1 MKILITDGLAK
12 QGLELLNKA
21 EGVEVTEKKGIS
33 KDELLSIIKDYD
45 GVVVRSATKVTKE
58 VIDAAQGKLKVI
70 GRAGIGV
77 DNIDIDAATRN
88 GIVVMNTP
96 ESNAIT
102 TAEHTIT
109 LLLSLARNVPQAHM
123 SIKSGRWE
131 RSKYSGIE
139 LYGKTVGFV
148 GLGNI
153 GKLVAERMIG
163 LKMKA
168 IAYDPYLSEAAA
180 NKIGVT
186 LVSLDEL
193 LSQADVITVHT
204 PKTSETENM
213 INKAAIEKM
222 KDGVI
227 IINCARGGIINEA
240 DVAEALK
247 NGKIAGA
254 AFDVYTSEPVD
265 QDNPLLTLDENIVLT
280 PHLGA
285 STEEAQIKVGTA
297 MAEQI
302 IDFAVNGV
310 VRNAINMPSL
320 SMQQLQQMKP
330 YLELAETLGSL
341 QGQLCKSSVNEIEI
355 SYEGKI
361 SESNTDPLTIAVLK
375 GFLTPIMDVVV
386 TYVNAPVIAKERNIK
401 ITESKSSASGAYTSL
416 ITVNLKT
423 SDKDYSVSGTIFGKE
438 EVRIVKVNGV
448 PIDVIPQGF
457 LLVSE
462 NWDKPGFIGSMCTIL
477 GKNGINIG
485 LMHLGREKIGGR
497 AIVFTNVDTVVT
509 NEVIDQI
516 YKLEDTIS
524 LTQVSF

>member
-12 QGLELLNKA
+12 QGLELFSKA
-21 EGVEVTEKKGIS
+21 EGLEITEKKGIS
-33 KDELLSIIKDYD
+33 ADELLSIIKDYD
-45 GVVVRSATKVTKE
+45 GLIVRSATKVTKE
-58 VIDAAQGKLKVI
+58 VIEASEGRLKVI

-77 DNIDIDAATRN
+77 DNIDIEAATRL
-88 GIVVMNTP
+88 GVVVMNTP

-123 SIKSGRWE
+123 SIKEGRWD
-131 RSKYSGIE
+131 RNKYKGIE

-153 GKLVAERMIG
+153 GKLVAERIIG

-168 IAYDPYLSEAAA
+168 IAYDPYLSEKAAG
-180 NKIGVT
+180 KIGVT
-186 LVSLDEL
+186 LVSFEEL
-193 LSQADVITVHT
+193 LEQADIITVHT
-204 PKTSETENM
+204 PLTAETKDLIDKET
-213 INKAAIEKM
+213 IEKM

-227 IINCARGGIINEA
+227 LINCARGGIVNEA
-240 DVAEALK
+240 DAAEAITS
-247 NGKIAGA
+247 GKLAGA
-254 AFDVYTSEPVD
+254 AFDVYTSEPVE
-265 QDNPLLTLDENIVLT
+265 QDNPLLKVDENIVLT

-297 MAEQI
+297 MAEQVV
-302 IDFAVNGV
+302 DFALNGV

-320 SMQQLQQMKP
+320 SLQQLKQMKP
-330 YLELAETLGSL
+330 YLDLSETLGSL

-355 SYEGKI
+355 TYEGLV
-361 SESNTDPLTIAVLK
+361 SESNTDSLTIALLK

-401 ITESKSSASGAYTSL
+401 VTESKSSESGVYTSL
-416 ITVNLKT
+416 ISVNLKT
-423 SDKDYSVSGTIFGKE
+423 SDGEYKVSGTIYGKE
-438 EVRIVKVNGV
+438 EVRIVEVNGV
-448 PIDVIPQGF
+448 PIDVIPKGF

-462 NWDKPGFIGSMCTIL
+462 NWDKPGFIGAMCSIL

-485 LMHLGREKIGGR
+485 LMHLGRKKIGGK
-497 AIVFTNVDTVVT
+497 AIVFTNVDTVVPQ
-509 NEVIDQI
+509 EVIDEI
-516 YKLEDTIS
+516 YKLEDTVS

>member
-12 QGLELLNKA
+12 QGLEIFKKA
-21 EGVEVTEKKGIS
+21 KGLEITEKKGVS
-33 KDELLSIIKDYD
+33 AEELLTIIKDYD
-45 GVVVRSATKVTKE
+45 GLVVRSATTVTKE
-58 VIDAAQGKLKVI
+58 VIEAAQGKLKVI

-77 DNIDIDAATRN
+77 DNIDIEAATRH

-123 SIKSGRWE
+123 SIKDGKWE
-131 RSKYSGIE
+131 RNKYKGIE

-153 GKLVAERMIG
+153 GKLVAERVIG

-168 IAYDPYLSEAAA
+168 IAYDPYLSEKAAG
-180 NKIGVT
+180 KFGVT
-186 LVSLDEL
+186 LVTFDEL
-193 LSQADVITVHT
+193 LEQSDVITVHT
-204 PKTSETENM
+204 PLTSETTDL
-213 INKAAIEKM
+213 ISSKTIDKM

-240 DVAEALK
+240 DIADAIK
-247 NGKIAGA
+247 NGKVAGA
-254 AFDVYTSEPVD
+254 AFDVYTSEPVE
-265 QDNPLLTLDENIVLT
+265 QDNPLLKIDENIVLT

-302 IDFAVNGV
+302 VDFALNGV

-320 SMQQLQQMKP
+320 SLQQLKQMKP
-330 YLELAETLGSL
+330 YLNLAETLGSF

-355 SYEGKI
+355 TYEGLVAD
-361 SESNTDPLTIAVLK
+361 SNTDSLTIALLK

-401 ITESKSSASGAYTSL
+401 ITESKSSESSVYTSL
-416 ITVNLKT
+416 ISVNLKT
-423 SDKDYSVSGTIFGKE
+423 SDGEYKVSGTIFGKE
-438 EVRIVKVNGV
+438 EVRIVEVNGV

-462 NWDKPGFIGSMCTIL
+462 NQDKPGFIGSMCTIL

-485 LMHLGREKIGGR
+485 LMHLGRKKIGGR
-497 AIVFTNVDTVVT
+497 AIVFTNVDAVVPK
-509 NEVIDQI
+509 EVIDEI